1 MIVPWAEE
9 DPDFDP
15 KAVYTW
21 SLHGEPLVP
30 DDETSLEDLGVVHK
44 DVIGMRVVAG

>member
-15 KAVYTW
+15 RATYAW
-21 SLHGEPLVP
+21 NIHGEPFSPQDGV
-30 DDETSLEDLGVVHK
+30 TLEDLGVVHK
-44 DVIGMRVVAG
+44 DVIGMRFVAG